1 MDKEQIIRQQG
12 TALVRV
18 LEEKSALPAP
28 PACSLLTRL
37 KSYTTEELRNCFGI
51 YGLNFAAFAN
61 NIDLEHPDLNA
72 LFGGQLTE
80 DRPGYFGRDASDLLK
95 LASYGTNFNLSQYVL
110 YNLKR
115 VITQHE
121 MWNEISK
128 KLDNPSR
135 NQLYVRFVKSWS
147 ERHNIRK
154 SKRTQPVELRVLFKK
169 GSRMWDSQPDDFS
182 PFIRDE
188 IRYSVQ
194 LQKAMDRFN
203 HFQKLGLSCMAEEV
217 KKSVDFIEAKSRCDL
232 YLGYNKITLTQAA
245 IVLARMIGCEFHEDL
260 ASTVCINTDKLYD
273 FSTVSLSRGY
283 FKYTPQAYCLHDMPE
298 PPEAVRRIMEHVE
311 AMPELGKRPAFDH
324 YRVVVP
330 SFNYPDI
337 YLTYRTL
344 NGETVIADTYADMRK
359 GLDLE
364 LLKAG
369 ITTGVLLG
377 ERDGGC
383 YFLGYWA

>member
-1 MDKEQIIRQQG
+1 VNRKQINEQQELAIAR
-12 TALVRV
+12 AMV
-18 LEEKSALPAP
+18 EKDALPSP
-28 PACSLLTRL
+28 PVCSFLTRL
-37 KSYTTEELRNCFGI
+37 KSYNAEELRNCFGI

-61 NIDLEHPDLNA
+61 SIDLEHPDLNQ

-80 DRPGYFGRDASDLLK
+80 DRPGYFGRDSSDLLK
-95 LASYGTNFNLSQYVL
+95 LASYGSNFGMSQYVL

-128 KLDNPSR
+128 KLDNPAR
-135 NQLYVRFVKSWS
+135 NQLHVRFVKSES
-147 ERHNIRK
+147 DRRNIRK

-169 GSRMWDSQPDDFS
+169 GNQMWDSQPDNFA

-203 HFQKLGLSCMAEEV
+203 HFQRLGLSCMAEEV
-217 KKSVDFIEAKSRCDL
+217 KKSVDFIEVKSRNDL
-232 YLGYNKITLTQAA
+232 YLGYNKITLTQVA
-245 IVLARMIGCEFHEDL
+245 IILARMIGCEFHEDL

-273 FSTVSLSRGY
+273 FSIVALSGGY
-283 FKYTPQAYCLHDMPE
+283 FKYTPQAYCLHDLPE
-298 PPEAVRRIMEHVE
+298 PPEAIRQILERVE
-311 AMPELGKRPAFDH
+311 AMPELGNRPAFDH

-330 SFNYPDI
+330 SFKYPDV
-337 YLTYRTL
+337 YLSYKTL
-344 NGETVIADTYADMRK
+344 NGETVIANSYAEMRK
-359 GLDLE
+359 GIDLE

-377 ERDGGC
+377 ERDGSC